1 MNHSRYR
8 VVYFWDT
15 ESKTE
20 FRIAMNLWSLPD
32 EEVAELYQQRW
43 GIEDLWKF
51 LKIYLSLD
59 QLITKSV
66 NGIGKQIID
75 CILF

>member
-1 MNHSRYR
+1 
-8 VVYFWDT
+8 
-15 ESKTE
+15 
-20 FRIAMNLWSLPD
+20 MNLWSLPD